1 MNGNAQE
8 APGSPPPIV
17 LHPEVGL
24 LNKIMVIRANM
35 IFVADVVDIVRRAN
49 IFMWSNFAPHENLS
63 VLCGRNLLS
72 MKRNFAPYASLDQ
85 QTWTRSGLTISP
97 TNDDSCIKSWNGGT
111 LLQVFT
117 KFGLVVP
124 LTYRSLPWGS
134 QLGKH
139 QNQILGNTTNL
150 PDDWEACWG
159 PHLAGPLMKFPWAR
173 RSKPPLFRQH
183 WARSLP
189 IKGWD
194 YSTRCDNKS
203 DIPSNAKEA
212 NLFSRFLSSWR
223 SNVCTRWCP
232 GNSSGTPGRFQR
244 GSGFDLDKTDLQ
256 NLASHKWLQ
265 AEHLSIQM
273 TPNLVF
279 GCSADTQWRNLTQPV

>member
-1 MNGNAQE
+1 MHQE
-8 APGSPPPIV
+8 PGTKIQEL
-17 LHPEVGL
+17 LHQPQIPRPDQENDKSGL
-24 LNKIMVIRANM
+24 FPVIEWLTTYM
-35 IFVADVVDIVRRAN
+35 IFVANAADIVRGEN

-63 VLCGRNLLS
+63 VPCGGNLLS
-72 MKRNFAPYASLDQ
+72 MKSNFAPYASLDR

-97 TNDDSCIKSWNGGT
+97 TNDDSCIKSWNGGR

-150 PDDWEACWG
+150 PEDWEACWG

-173 RSKPPLFRQH
+173 RSKLPLFRQH

-194 YSTRCDNKS
+194 YSTLWYNKS
-203 DIPSNAKEA
+203 DVLSKRSKPLLPFPFLLKVQCVHPFVSWQLFWHSWALPEGLGFLPGQNRFAK
-212 NLFSRFLSSWR
+212 S
-223 SNVCTRWCP
+223 
-232 GNSSGTPGRFQR
+232 
-244 GSGFDLDKTDLQ
+244 
-256 NLASHKWLQ
+256 
-265 AEHLSIQM
+265 
-273 TPNLVF
+273 
-279 GCSADTQWRNLTQPV
+279 

>member
-1 MNGNAQE
+1 MNGKAQE

-24 LNKIMVIRANM
+24 LNKIMVRAYM

-72 MKRNFAPYASLDQ
+72 MKSNFAPYASLDQ

-124 LTYRSLPWGS
+124 LTYLQKS
-134 QLGKH
+134 
-139 QNQILGNTTNL
+139 
-150 PDDWEACWG
+150 
-159 PHLAGPLMKFPWAR
+159 PLRKPTR
-173 RSKPPLFRQH
+173 KTSKPNLRKYNQPSRWLG
-183 WARSLP
+183 SLL
-189 IKGWD
+189 G
-194 YSTRCDNKS
+194 ST
-203 DIPSNAKEA
+203 
-212 NLFSRFLSSWR
+212 SSWTTDEI
-223 SNVCTRWCP
+223 SL
-232 GNSSGTPGRFQR
+232 GSSIKAPT
-244 GSGFDLDKTDLQ
+244 
-256 NLASHKWLQ
+256 
-265 AEHLSIQM
+265 LS
-273 TPNLVF
+273 PALGAVP
-279 GCSADTQWRNLTQPV
+279 SY

>member
-1 MNGNAQE
+1 MNGKAQE

-35 IFVADVVDIVRRAN
+35 IFFADAVDIVRRAN

-72 MKRNFAPYASLDQ
+72 MKSNFAPYASLDQ

-124 LTYRSLPWGS
+124 LTYRSQ
-134 QLGKH
+134 QLDKH
-139 QNQILGNTTNL
+139 QNQILGNTANL
-150 PDDWEACWG
+150 PEDWEACWG

-194 YSTRCDNKS
+194 YSTLWYNKS
-203 DIPSNAKEA
+203 DVLSKRSKPLLPFPFLLKVQCVQPFVSWQLFWHSWALPAGLGFRPGFAKYCVSKMVTNWTEG
-212 NLFSRFLSSWR
+212 LGFSTSTKQICKILRPKNGYKLNIW
-223 SNVCTRWCP
+223 
-232 GNSSGTPGRFQR
+232 
-244 GSGFDLDKTDLQ
+244 
-256 NLASHKWLQ
+256 AS
-265 AEHLSIQM
+265 
-273 TPNLVF
+273 
-279 GCSADTQWRNLTQPV
+279 